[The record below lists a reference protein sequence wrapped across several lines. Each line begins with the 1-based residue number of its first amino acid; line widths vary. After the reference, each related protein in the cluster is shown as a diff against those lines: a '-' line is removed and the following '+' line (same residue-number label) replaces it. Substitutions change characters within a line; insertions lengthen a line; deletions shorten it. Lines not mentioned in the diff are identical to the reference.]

1 MKERAVSKDG
11 YMNGRIES
19 IARAF
24 SGHRFEDAYPYLAED
39 VIWTQ
44 VGEWELTGKPAVVNA
59 CQRSAE
65 YLATVRTDFRHFRAF
80 VGEQWVVIDSLANYT
95 DRQGAVSIV
104 ASCDIHEFEGD
115 RLARVTSYNIA
126 LPGPDAEQRASLTKD
141 G

>member
-1 MKERAVSKDG
+1 MSKDG
-11 YMNGRIES
+11 SMNGRIES

-65 YLATVRTDFRHFRAF
+65 YLATVRTDLRHFRSF

-126 LPGPDAEQRASLTKD
+126 LPGPDARGAASAL
-141 G
+141 